1 MPSHP
6 TPRTRKASVKSA
18 RALCAPSTPAPSCS
32 AVSTGQS
39 IESRSPCSTH
49 PPSGSPE
56 IEIASGDSDMT
67 RWYGED
73 LAYIHD
79 VGHADFALRSAPGI
93 LEILARSGIR
103 DGLVVDLGCGSG
115 LLARELVDAGYRVLG
130 IDISEAMIALSR
142 KRVPEAEFR
151 VGSLFEAKIPP
162 CSAVTA
168 VSEVLNYLFDEE
180 AGGLTPLFR
189 RVFEALV
196 PGGVFVFDILGPGQV
211 PPGATARGFR
221 VGDDWAVL
229 SKREE
234 DAEQGTMTRRIVS
247 FRKVGE
253 HYRRD
258 DEVHRV
264 RLYDPSEVSAE
275 RRDVG
280 FGVRTLDAYGD
291 YPLGKGHAAFEAR
304 KPA

>member
-1 MPSHP
+1 MP
-6 TPRTRKASVKSA
+6 
-18 RALCAPSTPAPSCS
+18 
-32 AVSTGQS
+32 
-39 IESRSPCSTH
+39 
-49 PPSGSPE
+49 
-56 IEIASGDSDMT
+56 

-79 VGHADFALRSAPGI
+79 VGHAEFALRSAPGI

-115 LLARELVDAGYRVLG
+115 LWARELVDAGYQVLG
-130 IDISEAMIALSR
+130 IDISEAMITLSR

-151 VGSLFEAKIPP
+151 VGSLFDAEIPP
-162 CSAVTA
+162 CGAVTA

-180 AGGLTPLFR
+180 PGGLAPLFR

-196 PGGVFVFDILGPGQV
+196 SGGVFVFDVLGPGQV
-211 PPGATARGFR
+211 PPGAKARGFR
-221 VGDDWAVL
+221 VGEDWAVL
-229 SKREE
+229 SEREE
-234 DAEQGTMTRRIVS
+234 DAERGTLERRIVS

-264 RLYDPSEVSAE
+264 RLYDPSELAAE
-275 RRDVG
+275 LGELG
-280 FGVRTLDAYGD
+280 FEVRTMRAYGD
-291 YPLGKGHAAFEAR
+291 YPLGKNHAAFEAR
-304 KPA
+304 KLV